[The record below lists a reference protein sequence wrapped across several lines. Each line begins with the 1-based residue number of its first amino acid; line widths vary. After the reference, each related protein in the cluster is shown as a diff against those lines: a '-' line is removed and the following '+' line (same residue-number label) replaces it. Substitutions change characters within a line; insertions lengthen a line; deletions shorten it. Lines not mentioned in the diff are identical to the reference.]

1 MGGRGAHARPRRCLL
16 TDSTLPGHA
25 RPVHARTLS
34 PALSRPEPIDFDT
47 LYDQTAELA
56 FRVLGGM
63 GVRADELDDALQDV
77 FVVAHRRL
85 PEFRGDSKPSTWVSG
100 IAVRV
105 AHDYR
110 RRHSRKPSEPL
121 EPHAQGLVAPGELP
135 DTSLIRAQALDSVQ
149 TFLEQL
155 PAPQREVFVLAELEQ
170 QSAPEIALSLQVPL
184 NTIYSRLRLARAH
197 FEDWVQAR
205 GGEE

>member
-1 MGGRGAHARPRRCLL
+1 M

-25 RPVHARTLS
+25 QPVHARTLS
-34 PALSRPEPIDFDT
+34 SALTRTDPVDFDA
-47 LYDQTAELA
+47 LYDQTADLA

-63 GVRADELDDALQDV
+63 GVRDEELEDALQDV

-85 PEFRGDSKPSTWVSG
+85 PEFRGDSKPSTWIAG

-110 RRHSRKPSEPL
+110 RRHQRKPSEPI
-121 EPHAQGLVAPGELP
+121 EPHADGLIATDEQP
-135 DTSLIRAQALDSVQ
+135 DRRLMRAQALDSVQ
-149 TFLEQL
+149 AFLEQL
-155 PAPQREVFVLAELEQ
+155 PALQQEVFVLAELEQ
-170 QSAPEIALSLQVPL
+170 QSAPEIAEALQAPL
-184 NTIYSRLRLARAH
+184 NTIYSRLRLARSR

>member
-1 MGGRGAHARPRRCLL
+1 M

-25 RPVHARTLS
+25 LPVHARALS
-34 PALSRPEPIDFDT
+34 PERSKVEPLDFDT
-47 LYDQTAELA
+47 LYDETAELA

-63 GVRADELDDALQDV
+63 GVLPDELDDALQDV

-85 PEFRGDSKPSTWVSG
+85 PEFRGESKPSTWVAG

-121 EPHAQGLVAPGELP
+121 EPHVEGLVEPGELP
-135 DTSLIRAQALDSVQ
+135 DTSLMRAQALSSVQ
-149 TFLEQL
+149 DFLEQL
-155 PAPQREVFVLAELEQ
+155 SAPQREVFVLSELEQ
-170 QSAPEIALSLQVPL
+170 QSAPEIAQSLQVPL

-197 FEDWVQAR
+197 FEAWVQAR

>member
-1 MGGRGAHARPRRCLL
+1 M

-25 RPVHARTLS
+25 VPVHARTLS
-34 PALSRPEPIDFDT
+34 PELSKAEPIDFET
-47 LYDQTAELA
+47 LYDENAELA

-121 EPHAQGLVAPGELP
+121 EPHAHGLVATGDQP
-135 DTSLIRAQALDSVQ
+135 DTSLMRAQALSSVQ
-149 TFLEQL
+149 AFLDQL
-155 PAPQREVFVLAELEQ
+155 SAPQREVFVLAELEQ
-170 QSAPEIALSLQVPL
+170 QSAPEIAESLQVPL

-197 FEDWVQAR
+197 FEAWVQAR

>member
-1 MGGRGAHARPRRCLL
+1 M

-25 RPVHARTLS
+25 LPVHARTLT
-34 PALSRPEPIDFDT
+34 PERSKAEPLDFDA
-47 LYDQTAELA
+47 LYDETAELA

-63 GVRADELDDALQDV
+63 GVRPDELDDALQDV

-110 RRHSRKPSEPL
+110 RRHARKPSEPL
-121 EPHAQGLVAPGELP
+121 EPHAPGLVAPCEQP
-135 DTSLIRAQALDSVQ
+135 DTHLIRAQALSSVQ
-149 TFLEQL
+149 AFLEQL
-155 PAPQREVFVLAELEQ
+155 SAPQREVFVLAELEQ
-170 QSAPEIALSLQVPL
+170 QSAPEIAESLQVPL
-184 NTIYSRLRLARAH
+184 NTVYSRLRLARAH
-197 FEDWVQAR
+197 FEQWVQAR
-205 GGEE
+205 GGEA